1 MRNII
6 ILCLC
11 FSYIK
16 CYCEGSH
23 NRKDLNKKECAKY
36 EIEKEEISSGTPEDY
51 ECCFIH
57 YLGWNDV
64 LKDECSI
71 ESKDKASRAFT
82 KVAEASPI
90 NIFNLKIECSFN
102 SLISKLS
109 NIIVLLL
116 ILI

>member
-6 ILCLC
+6 ILYLC

-16 CYCEGSH
+16 CYCGGTH

-36 EIEKEEISSGTPEDY
+36 EIEKEEISGGTPEDY
-51 ECCFIH
+51 ECCFI
-57 YLGWNDV
+57 YSLVWNDV
-64 LKDECSI
+64 LKDECTV
-71 ESKDKASRAFT
+71 ESKDKTSRAFT
-82 KVAEASPI
+82 KAAEASPL
-90 NIFNLKIECSFN
+90 NIFNMKIECSFN
-102 SLISKLS
+102 TLITKLF